1 MMQAC
6 CRQNLIIASSEV
18 DIDFRRGL
26 WAQPFHP
33 ISCQLRVLA
42 LGVAGS

>member
-1 MMQAC
+1 MTQAC
-6 CRQNLIIASSEV
+6 CRQNPTIASSEV

-26 WAQPFHP
+26 LALPFHP
-33 ISCQLRVLA
+33 ISCQLRALS